1 MNLYEIATEYR
12 TAFDDLSEMEG
23 VTHEIIADTLSHV
36 KDEFNNK
43 AIALTS
49 YFKNLEAE
57 ADAIKSAEKIMNERR
72 KSIEKRIDSLRDYL
86 KNQMISTKIN
96 KISCPYFSV
105 TLSKTKSS
113 VKIIDESKIPKCFI
127 AEKITTS
134 PMKDEILKAGGC
146 EGAEIAEG
154 YALRMK

>member
-1 MNLYEIATEYR
+1 MNLYEISNEYVKS
-12 TAFDDLSEMEG
+12 FDEISQMEG
-23 VTHEIIADTLSHV
+23 ITQEIIADTLSHV

-57 ADAIKSAEKIMNERR
+57 ADAIKSAEKNMAERR
-72 KSIEKRIDSLRDYL
+72 RSIEKKIDNIRDYL
-86 KNQMISTKIN
+86 KNQMIATQIN

-105 TLSKTKSS
+105 TLSKSKSS
-113 VKIIDESKIPKCFI
+113 VKITDESKVPECFI
-127 AEKITTS
+127 REKVIKE

-146 EGAEIAEG
+146 EGAEIIEG
-154 YALRMK
+154 YALRIK